1 MTMRLT
7 SLDQVPQSLRPA
19 YNPSAHGV
27 GIVHIGLGAF
37 HKAHQAALTELAIAA
52 SGGDWR
58 ILGVSLRS
66 PKAADELAPQHG
78 LYTLIERGA
87 STSARVIGSIS
98 GAICSAEDPA
108 LALDA
113 MANPA
118 TKIVSITVTEK
129 AYGLDRA
136 SGGCDRNHPAVAADL
151 KSPHKPHG
159 VLGMLVRA
167 LDMRRQAGIS
177 PFTVLCCDNLPDN
190 GHLLRGATIDFAN
203 DINTELAGWIAENV
217 SFPSTMVDRITPA
230 ATAKTLADAEA
241 LLGVADL
248 AAIETEPFYQWVIAD
263 NFPLGRPKWEA
274 AGVIFTD
281 NVAAFEAMKLRM
293 LNGSHSMLAYAGFH
307 AGRTYVRDVMAD
319 RALAKLVRRHLD
331 TAAATLPPIEGI
343 DTGNYADALIKRF
356 RNPEIAH
363 QTFQI
368 AMDGSEKLPQRIF
381 SALADARSREIETR
395 AFAFA
400 TAAWLRHIS
409 GSTHDCESYELRDPR
424 AAELSEMARGKG
436 AGEIVANIRKSGFI
450 SETVATDDAFWA
462 EVTEILAS
470 MLAEP
475 MTAVIEAEAAR

>member
-1 MTMRLT
+1 MRLT

-19 YNPSAHGV
+19 YDPSAHGV

-37 HKAHQAALTELAIAA
+37 HKAHQAALTDLAIAA

-78 LYTLIERGA
+78 LYTLIERGT
-87 STSARVIGSIS
+87 STSARVIGSIC

-136 SGGCDRNHPAVAADL
+136 SGRCDRNHPAVAADL

-167 LDMRRQAGIS
+167 LDTRRQAGIS
-177 PFTVLCCDNLPDN
+177 SFTVLCCDNLPDN

-203 DINTELAGWIAENV
+203 DIDPELAGWIAEKV
-217 SFPSTMVDRITPA
+217 AFPSTMVDRITPA

-248 AAIETEPFYQWVIAD
+248 AATETEPFYQWVIED
-263 NFPLGRPKWEA
+263 NFPLGRPDWEA

-281 NVAAFEAMKLRM
+281 NVVAFEAMKLRM

-319 RALAKLVRRHLD
+319 TALAKLVRRHLD
-331 TAAATLPPIEGI
+331 TAAATLPLIEGI
-343 DTGNYADALIKRF
+343 DTADYADALIERF

-381 SALADARSREIETR
+381 SALADARSRGIDCR

-409 GSTHDCESYELRDPR
+409 GSTHDCDPYELRDPR
-424 AAELSEMARGKG
+424 AAELSEMADGKS
-436 AGEIVANIRKSGFI
+436 AVEIVAHMRKASFV
-450 SETVATDDAFWA
+450 SETAATDDAFWA
-462 EVTEILAS
+462 EVTEILTA
-470 MLAEP
+470 MLTEP
-475 MTAVIEAEAAR
+475 MTTVIEAEAAR